1 MPWLKA
7 TPTRLS
13 LAHSSLAWVLS
24 SFAMHPFKAHAQM
37 VDLCMLS
44 SAESHRL
51 ATCVL
56 PICLLYRLCTQCAQV
71 VHLFQVRLQSM
82 WCFGAQ
88 FTFSTRTL
96 LTSNRSWQ
104 QRYLQIQTSKQRAIS
119 MVHPYPFVPDTT
131 QVLEALARQC
141 KEPSIYI
148 LMEPG
153 QTDDL
158 QHIANWEDVVKYN
171 QDTSGPSKLHD
182 HHPFLKDDAHLSTL
196 VAAAP
201 CNVRNDWT
209 ACCWLS

>member
-1 MPWLKA
+1 
-7 TPTRLS
+7 
-13 LAHSSLAWVLS
+13 
-24 SFAMHPFKAHAQM
+24 
-37 VDLCMLS
+37 
-44 SAESHRL
+44 
-51 ATCVL
+51 
-56 PICLLYRLCTQCAQV
+56 
-71 VHLFQVRLQSM
+71 
-82 WCFGAQ
+82 
-88 FTFSTRTL
+88 
-96 LTSNRSWQ
+96 
-104 QRYLQIQTSKQRAIS
+104 

-201 CNVRNDWT
+201 CNVRND
-209 ACCWLS
+209 